1 MKDNVM
7 IAMLTG
13 QPIKVAPLY
22 NPMNGPSTQNV
33 VNTAYQED
41 GLFLEGNFEKVV
53 YMNPNGTKRK
63 RPFVV
68 GPEAPPIYRGPGF
81 VPTNQYSLQGE
92 TITPAGGIYM
102 PPPMLNG
109 FELALR
115 GRMDNLPQPI
125 AGAVRDEVFDAVAN
139 YRDMM
144 MEDNYERKVDHLMT
158 QGYSKEEVDEAMSLQ
173 RKQFLMSEIQKP
185 TPVAPVSIQSA
196 MEKLVRRDFNR
207 PSVAMPTG
215 QKQKPLTREDN
226 RPPNAYPMYATAAL
240 D

>member
-81 VPTNQYSLQGE
+81 VPTNQFSLQGE
-92 TITPAGGIYM
+92 TVTPAGGIYM

-115 GRMDNLPQPI
+115 GRMDNLPQPVS
-125 AGAVRDEVFDAVAN
+125 GPVRDGVFDAVAS

-144 MEDNYERKVDHLMT
+144 MEDNYERKMTHLMT
-158 QGYSKEEVDEAMSLQ
+158 QGYSKEEVDEAMSVQ
-173 RKQFLMSEIQKP
+173 RKQFLMGEIAKP
-185 TPVAPVSIQSA
+185 TPVAPVTIQDA
-196 MEKLVRRDFNR
+196 MEKLVRRDFYR
-207 PSVAMPTG
+207 PGMV
-215 QKQKPLTREDN
+215 R
-226 RPPNAYPMYATAAL
+226 ATDADPSL
-240 D
+240 